1 MTAQL
6 CDEVLGADFG
16 DKRLNQRLVTVIE
29 ELGAQP
35 NLSIPAATDGRAEM
49 EGAYRFFD
57 NDRVSP
63 EKIRE
68 PHVAATIE
76 RIAACQIALLV
87 QDTTELDLT
96 RPSRRVKGAGP
107 MDSDVRIG
115 AFHHPLMAFTI
126 DGIPLGTVWQKTWSR
141 DAIETSLTKS
151 EKSKKRLETPIEEKE
166 SVRWIEGQRA
176 ARDVAAACPNT
187 QCICVSDSESDIYE
201 LFSEPRTTPSTTD
214 TATTTDAPDSVS
226 RPLELVIRACQT
238 RNTTTGNWLTD
249 VRGTDV
255 LFSNSVRVS
264 ARVAKFKT
272 TKALK
277 SARGK
282 SRDARTANVEVRA
295 TTVTLKPP
303 PGPDR
308 QLPPVEVNLVL
319 VEEVDAPEGCEP
331 IRWLLVTTLPITT
344 IEDMQ
349 QVVAIYCLRWQ
360 IEVYF
365 RTLKSGCRVEQRQFE
380 TLRRVENSLAVY
392 SIIAWRV
399 MYLCRL
405 GRECP
410 DMNCEVV
417 FSKSEWKSICH
428 IHNHGKV
435 PAEPPTL
442 NEMIR
447 LIAGFGGYVNRP
459 KTEPGTQTLWIGLQ
473 QLHCFSLSWDA
484 FGPGS

>member
-16 DKRLNQRLVTVIE
+16 DKRLNQRLVTVVE
-29 ELGAQP
+29 QLGAQP
-35 NLSIPAATDGRAEM
+35 NLSIPAATNGRAEM
-49 EGAYRFFD
+49 EAAYRFFD
-57 NDRVSP
+57 NDKVSP

-76 RIAACQIALLV
+76 RINKCEIALLV

-96 RPSRRVKGAGP
+96 RPSQRVRGAGP

-115 AFHHPLMAFTI
+115 AFHHPLIAFTN
-126 DGIPLGTVWQKTWSR
+126 DGVPLGTVWQKTWTR
-141 DAIETSLTKS
+141 DGINKSLTKAQ
-151 EKSKKRLETPIEEKE
+151 KQKKRQQIPIEKKE
-166 SVRWIEGQRA
+166 SIRWIQGQRA

-187 QCICVSDSESDIYE
+187 QCVCVSDSESDIYE
-201 LFSEPRTTPSTTD
+201 LFSEPRISETTS
-214 TATTTDAPDSVS
+214 DAPEAVG
-226 RPLELVIRACQT
+226 RQLELVVRACQN
-238 RNTTTGNWLTD
+238 RNTTTGNWLAD

-255 LFSNSVRVS
+255 LFSKSEPVS
-264 ARVAKFKT
+264 ARVAKFETAKT
-272 TKALK
+272 AK
-277 SARGK
+277 SVRAK
-282 SRDARTANVEVRA
+282 SRDARTANVEVRT

-303 PGPDR
+303 PRPDR
-308 QLPPVEVNLVL
+308 QLPAVEVNLVL
-319 VEEVDAPEGCEP
+319 VEEVDAPEGCDP
-331 IRWLLVTTLPITT
+331 IRWLLVTTLPIATV
-344 IEDMQ
+344 EDVEK
-349 QVVAIYCLRWQ
+349 VVAIYCIRWQ

-410 DMNCEVV
+410 DMTCEVV
-417 FSKSEWKSICH
+417 FTKSEWKSICH
-428 IHNHGKV
+428 IQNHGKV
-435 PAEPPTL
+435 PAQPPTL

-447 LIAGFGGYVNRP
+447 LIGGFGGYINRS

-473 QLHCFSLSWDA
+473 QLYCFALSWDA
-484 FGPGS
+484 FGPES